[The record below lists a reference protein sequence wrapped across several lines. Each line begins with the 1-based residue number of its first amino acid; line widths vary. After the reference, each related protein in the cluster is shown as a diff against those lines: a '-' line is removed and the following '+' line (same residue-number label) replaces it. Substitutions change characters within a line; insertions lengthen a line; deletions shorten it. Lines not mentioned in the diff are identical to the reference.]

1 MLRVDEMNAIQS
13 TPSQFGVNFIRR
25 PFCHVLMQA
34 EALRLLKQADFQ
46 EINVKDTMQPQDLPL
61 YFSHS
66 CLIQNMFGRSH
77 ETDGWKLKDDFRMQD
92 VDGLSLLDHAALGG
106 MRMLSPRR
114 GLIPTRRTSA
124 ETTGRHDT

>member
-1 MLRVDEMNAIQS
+1 
-13 TPSQFGVNFIRR
+13 
-25 PFCHVLMQA
+25 MQA